1 MKSLAGLAE
10 STAPIYIVFMK
21 KRSRSAKLL
30 FLLGAAALA
39 SLLVA
44 AVAAALPGDPPIA
57 NQPPDN
63 GPSVAAVAEGLEVGF
78 TCPAYR
84 SAEEVIVTEEENE
97 EGEIE
102 TTEET
107 ITTPG
112 EEYGVHFSTSPALGK
127 DGRLTTVGFG
137 EAGEGEAEAVKGTP
151 NCTSELEL
159 PTAPNPAVLYSG
171 RVYWQAFREC
181 EGCASG
187 FETGPVGSFVVVP
200 TVEEAEINFENHI
213 FGGYLTKVVFTS
225 ANELKG
231 ATVDLQE
238 WNGSG
243 WTTIASDPGNNAF
256 ENSFFVKLEP
266 GHRLLRPVVA
276 GTGVA
281 VALEEKSRTVRK
293 PTGSPPAAVKTGT
306 WEVAG
311 SATTREEEPLTF
323 RVTKGGTML
332 EGLTGYAE
340 AICRSPIKGGN
351 VTIESTA
358 AIHKARIAP
367 DGTVV
372 AISATHGANP
382 GLVNLTGS
390 FYNGRF
396 TGEIN
401 STFAN
406 CAGFRQFEAVL
417 APPKK

>member
-1 MKSLAGLAE
+1 MFSQ
-10 STAPIYIVFMK
+10 
-21 KRSRSAKLL
+21 RSRPVNVLL
-30 FLLGAAALA
+30 LLTSAALV

-44 AVAAALPGDPPIA
+44 AIASALPGDPPIV
-57 NQPPDN
+57 NQQPDN
-63 GPSVAAVAEGLEVGF
+63 GPSVPAVAEGLKVGF

-97 EGEIE
+97 EEEIE
-102 TTEET
+102 ISEET
-107 ITTPG
+107 VTTLG
-112 EEYGVHFSTSPALGK
+112 SSEEYGVHFSTSPALGK
-127 DGRLTTVGFG
+127 DGRLTTAGFD

-159 PTAPNPAVLYSG
+159 PTTPNPPVLYSG

-181 EGCASG
+181 EGCETG
-187 FETGPVGSFVVVP
+187 YETGPVGSFVVVP
-200 TVEEAEINFENHI
+200 TVQEAEINFENHI

-225 ANELKG
+225 AAELKG
-231 ATVDLQE
+231 TTIQLQE
-238 WNGSG
+238 WNGSA
-243 WTTIASDPGNNAF
+243 WATIASDPGNNAF

-266 GHRLLRPVVA
+266 GHRLLRPVVV
-276 GTGVA
+276 GTGVT
-281 VALEEKSRTVRK
+281 VALEEKARTVRK
-293 PTGSPPAAVKTGT
+293 PKGSPTPPVKTGT

-311 SATTREEEPLTF
+311 SAETREEEPLTF
-323 RVTKGGTML
+323 KVTKGGTML
-332 EGLTGYAE
+332 EGLVGYAE
-340 AICRSPIKGGN
+340 AICRGPNKGES

-358 AIHKARIAP
+358 TIHKARIAP

-372 AISATHGANP
+372 ATSANHGANP
-382 GLVNLTGS
+382 ALVNLTGN

-406 CAGFRQFEAVL
+406 CAGFRQFEAVPA